1 MKAVVV
7 RCPECNATLEA
18 GAEAREVRCSYCGTL
33 ATVQRRTRFLQ
44 RPAPLPPAGG
54 DAPSLPR
61 AIQPVAVAV
70 PAIIAGVV
78 LLVVLGVLGVI
89 FSVARTVG
97 GPKPGG
103 SMLLADANG
112 DGTEDVVAEVRVRSS
127 EVNHVAAF
135 DGRTGKE
142 LWRSDE
148 LWRGTRTGLLCVSGD
163 VVLSSASGPV
173 LRGLGL
179 ADGKPRFE
187 VKLEEKVS
195 HLCEGPDAQT
205 VNVITA
211 DKRGQP
217 LTLTD
222 GRLGPAGGS
231 PALCRPLRCDQRSA
245 GMYNEE
251 WANRD
256 RRSLRRSLRL
266 PGMVVERVIVQ
277 GGVTLALGGKSP
289 GTRVPMLA
297 SIRESEAAAPR
308 PGDFAGSGPQVLW
321 QATAPAENPL
331 SASSGLD
338 PYEVALDDTLVAL
351 SYQGGGGHR
360 LTAFT
365 LADGKRRF
373 DVDLP
378 GMRDVWSVLIGGG
391 RVYVSSSWGFISAHD
406 AGTGETIFTKD

>member
-44 RPAPLPPAGG
+44 RPAALPPTGG
-54 DAPSLPR
+54 DAPSLPV
-61 AIQPVAVAV
+61 AVQPVAVAV
-70 PAIIAGVV
+70 PAIIAGVA
-78 LLVVLGVLGVI
+78 LLVVLGVI
-89 FSVARTVG
+89 FALARA
-97 GPKPGG
+97 PKPGG
-103 SMLLADANG
+103 PMLLADANG
-112 DGTEDVVAEVRVRSS
+112 DGTEDVVAEVRVRSFSS
-127 EVNHVAAF
+127 EVNLVAAF

-148 LWRGTRTGLLCVSGD
+148 LWRGTGLLCVSGD
-163 VVLSSASGPV
+163 VVLLSASGPV

-195 HLCEGPDAQT
+195 HLCEGPDPQT

-222 GRLGPAGGS
+222 GRLGPAGS
-231 PALCRPLRCDQRSA
+231 PRLCRPLRCDQRSA
-245 GMYNEE
+245 GMFNEE

-256 RRSLRRSLRL
+256 RRSLRRSIRL

-297 SIRESEAAAPR
+297 SIRESEPR